1 MNNPLPAAALAGTT
15 LAGIRLQAARAG
27 WWLICL
33 LSISLF
39 TLAVPLRYAQLLSDP
54 YGFGPYLQQMG
65 LSIRFFA
72 AYGTGMDVL
81 VALICYTTAI
91 FTFLQRSDDWVILL
105 VTQTIILITVG
116 VLPVVEILPEAYP
129 ALQPVLIGLRI
140 LGLNSLTIMFFVFP
154 NGQFYPRWTR
164 WVALGI
170 FIYTLSWLFLPAT
183 LPPASIPEFAASR
196 NYLLLIGVFSW
207 MLLGILTQILRYRHH
222 ATPVQRQQTKV
233 VIYAFLLAGLLL
245 LLLGVIIIFFPIVR
259 APGIWNVVYTL
270 LGISLILAALVS
282 IPIGIALAVLRYHLW
297 DVDLIIRRTL
307 VYSSVTL
314 LLGAIYFS
322 GVTIIQSVFTSLT
335 GEQSTIAIVLSTL
348 AIAALFNPLR
358 TRVQDFIDRR
368 FYRQRYHAQQEI
380 ERFAAAVQ
388 QETEL
393 NQILHHLASV
403 LGETIQPSQINFEID
418 NSTKNRRNE

>member
-1 MNNPLPAAALAGTT
+1 
-15 LAGIRLQAARAG
+15 
-27 WWLICL
+27 
-33 LSISLF
+33 
-39 TLAVPLRYAQLLSDP
+39 
-54 YGFGPYLQQMG
+54 
-65 LSIRFFA
+65 
-72 AYGTGMDVL
+72 
-81 VALICYTTAI
+81 
-91 FTFLQRSDDWVILL
+91 
-105 VTQTIILITVG
+105 
-116 VLPVVEILPEAYP
+116 
-129 ALQPVLIGLRI
+129 
-140 LGLNSLTIMFFVFP
+140 
-154 NGQFYPRWTR
+154 
-164 WVALGI
+164 
-170 FIYTLSWLFLPAT
+170 
-183 LPPASIPEFAASR
+183 
-196 NYLLLIGVFSW
+196 
-207 MLLGILTQILRYRHH
+207 
-222 ATPVQRQQTKV
+222 
-233 VIYAFLLAGLLL
+233 
-245 LLLGVIIIFFPIVR
+245 VIIIFFPIVR